1 MNNPKLQIDF
11 IREICTYFMDFLQSN
26 FKRGRVPKRH
36 LKLKDAQGFK
46 VGVDASKYPE
56 FNKALKNVVI
66 KNFKEPT
73 DKLKISKGKYTK
85 KTDNKTTD
93 LIKKSI
99 NSIKN
104 SDVEKLKKF
113 VLKSIKDNSKNF

>member
-1 MNNPKLQIDF
+1 MNNPKLQTDF

-26 FKRGRVPKRH
+26 FKRGRIPKRH
-36 LKLKDAQGFK
+36 IKLKDAKGFK

-66 KNFKEPT
+66 KNFKEPS
-73 DKLKISKGKYTK
+73 DKLKITKGKYTK
-85 KTDNKTTD
+85 KTDNKTAD

-104 SDVEKLKKF
+104 SY
-113 VLKSIKDNSKNF
+113 